1 MDSSEEI
8 RGVIDNAS
16 DEGLWSAF
24 AYCKNKLKEK
34 GLVRTNNITGERGE
48 FLAIATYNNTPGM
61 PNLQAAPEGTQ
72 NVDALSRKGERY
84 SIKTITLPGST
95 TGVFYGIGSPEDTTP
110 PDKKFE
116 YVVIVR
122 LDQSY
127 QLHQMIEISWDIFLQ
142 FKRWHSTMRAWNLGV
157 TEELLCNSKII
168 FTAGNCG

>member
-1 MDSSEEI
+1 MSSLEKI
-8 RGVIDNAS
+8 KDGINQAS
-16 DEGLWSAF
+16 DEHLWSAF

-84 SIKTITLPGST
+84 SIKTIILPGST
-95 TGVFYGIGSPEDTTP
+95 TGVFYGISNPDDTTP
-110 PDKKFE
+110 PEKKFE
-116 YVVIVR
+116 YVIVVR
-122 LDQSY
+122 LDQHY

-142 FKRWHSTMRAWNLGV
+142 FKRWHSTMRAWNISI
-157 TEELLCNSKII
+157 TEELLRNSKII
-168 FTAGNCG
+168 FTAI